1 MVYMTRT
8 HKLMAAAAIMIVVMI
23 SGTLYICRDRTT
35 EINLGEAVELKAS
48 AAPEAPA
55 EETETAPEEI
65 SVYICGSVRNPGVI
79 TLPEGSRLEMALKI
93 AGGAGE
99 KADLTAVNLAYKL
112 ADEDMIYIPEL
123 GEKPV
128 ETAGAAAASAMGT
141 LKRGSAGSGKVN
153 INTAGE
159 SELDTLDGI
168 GPATARAIISYRNQ
182 IGAFSSIEQI
192 KEVKGIGDAKYSS
205 IKDDIIVD

>member
-1 MVYMTRT
+1 MIYMTRT
-8 HKLMAAAAIMIVVMI
+8 RKLMAAAAIMIVVMI
-23 SGTLYICRDRTT
+23 SGTVYICRDKAT
-35 EINLGEAVELKAS
+35 EINLGEAVEVKEV
-48 AAPEAPA
+48 AAPEATA
-55 EETETAPEEI
+55 EEAGTAPEEI

-79 TLPEGSRLEMALKI
+79 TLPKDSRLAEALEM

-112 ADEDMIYIPEL
+112 ADEDMIYIPVL

-128 ETAGAAAASAMGT
+128 ETAGAAAASAAAT
-141 LKRGSAGSGKVN
+141 VKKGSGGSEKVN

-159 SELDTLDGI
+159 SELDTLDGV
-168 GPATARAIISYRNQ
+168 GPATARAIIAYRNQ
-182 IGAFSSIEQI
+182 IGAFGSIEQI

-205 IKDDIIVD
+205 IKDDITID